1 MFGPN
6 NPTLYDLALTDRE
19 HNPSF
24 NWHSDAYS
32 ERSSQVFCLSALG
45 SLRNL
50 AVGNKV
56 LTNLLVEAFPKI
68 PAPDPKEW
76 EILTEYEDKGILNEK
91 GHGQPTSVDFFC
103 RLSRVIICFESKF
116 VNDAKEGFGSCSQ
129 VRRKNCA
136 GYYGPESDLKTKTNA
151 WCRLKEWDSRRTPR
165 HYWCLGRSYF
175 RQEIFSEQSY
185 GDTCP
190 FAGSSYQL
198 MRNFLFAAEAA
209 RRSRKAF
216 FGVLAICPERTA
228 AKVKKQTQ
236 NFRDEVLLPEFKDQ
250 MQFLPYER
258 LIHHLRVTCDEDA
271 LKLADFL
278 EERINTICS

>member
-1 MFGPN
+1 
-6 NPTLYDLALTDRE
+6 
-19 HNPSF
+19 
-24 NWHSDAYS
+24 
-32 ERSSQVFCLSALG
+32 
-45 SLRNL
+45 
-50 AVGNKV
+50 
-56 LTNLLVEAFPKI
+56 
-68 PAPDPKEW
+68 
-76 EILTEYEDKGILNEK
+76 
-91 GHGQPTSVDFFC
+91 
-103 RLSRVIICFESKF
+103 
-116 VNDAKEGFGSCSQ
+116 
-129 VRRKNCA
+129 
-136 GYYGPESDLKTKTNA
+136 
-151 WCRLKEWDSRRTPR
+151 
-165 HYWCLGRSYF
+165 
-175 RQEIFSEQSY
+175 
-185 GDTCP
+185 
-190 FAGSSYQL
+190 